1 MPPWADSRRLFGAS
15 LWLES
20 PGVVLDAALD
30 PGRAVDELA
39 QWRIRAQRITSALGW
54 RSTCTLRRRGD
65 RAALA
70 LTAPVDALMAA
81 TLANEWAW
89 TGAATDGDARAAA
102 TMDPSEER
110 LPADES
116 AALARLRELVAAEA
130 NPALVALAG
139 RASAEQVPLL
149 IDEEVI
155 TLGYGARG
163 RSWPAR
169 EPPAPDA
176 VEWSALGAVPVAL
189 VTGSNGKTTTVRLV
203 AAMLARAGHTVGFC
217 CSDGVFI
224 GGEQVERGDWSGPA
238 GARLV
243 LRDPR
248 VTAAVL
254 ETARGGLLRRGL
266 VVPHATAALV
276 TNVAEDHFGGYGI
289 ESLIDL
295 AEAKLV
301 VARALGPEGT
311 LLLNGDD
318 VTLRAA
324 TEEYAGPIEWFSAA
338 SPSDLVPPADAMPL
352 ALGGAAWHNVANAV
366 GAAQL
371 AHALGVEREPI
382 DLTLRSFGR
391 ENADNPGRLERFE
404 VGGVRVWVDYA
415 HNPHGLGELLF
426 AAARQRGGGRL
437 GLLLG
442 QAGDREDDAIRALAR
457 TAWAAH
463 PERIVLKDLDD
474 GYLRGRSPGEV
485 PAILEAEL
493 LAQGA
498 PPERISTVPD
508 ETSGVRALLEWA
520 TVGDLL
526 VLPVHA
532 LSARERAIQLVQN
545 WT

>member
-1 MPPWADSRRLFGAS
+1 VDSRRLFGPS
-15 LWLES
+15 LWLEA
-20 PGVVLDAALD
+20 PGAVLDAALD
-30 PGRAVDELA
+30 PARAVDELA
-39 QWRIRAQRITSALGW
+39 AWRLRAQRITAALGW

-70 LTAPVDALMAA
+70 LTAPVDALMTA

-89 TGAATDGDARAAA
+89 AGAATDGEARAAA
-102 TMDPSEER
+102 TMDPAEER
-110 LPADES
+110 LPPDET

-130 NPALVALAG
+130 NPALIALMREAAVRG
-139 RASAEQVPLL
+139 VPLL
-149 IDEEVI
+149 LDEELI
-155 TLGYGARG
+155 TVGYGVHG

-169 EPPAPDA
+169 ELPAPEKID
-176 VEWSALGAVPVAL
+176 WSALGAVPVAL

-203 AAMLARAGHTVGFC
+203 ASMLTRAGHTVGFC

-224 GGEQVERGDWSGPA
+224 GGEQAESGDWSGPA
-238 GARLV
+238 GARRV

-254 ETARGGLLRRGL
+254 ETARGGMLRRGL
-266 VVPHATAALV
+266 VIPSATAAIV
-276 TNVAEDHFGGYGI
+276 TNIAEDHFGGYGI
-289 ESLIDL
+289 ESLVDL

-301 VARALGPEGT
+301 VARALGADRP
-311 LLLNGDD
+311 LFLNGDD
-318 VTLRAA
+318 VTLRTA
-324 TEEYAGPIEWFSAA
+324 TENHTGRIEWFSVSAPGA
-338 SPSDLVPPADAMPL
+338 LVPPVEEMPL
-352 ALGGAAWHNVANAV
+352 TLGGAAWHNVANAV

-371 AHALGVEREPI
+371 AHALGVEAASI
-382 DLTLRSFGR
+382 AATLRAFGR
-391 ENADNPGRLERFE
+391 ENADNPGRLERFD
-404 VGGVRVWVDYA
+404 VGGVRVWIDYA

-442 QAGDREDDAIRALAR
+442 QAGDRDDDAIRALAR
-457 TAWAAH
+457 TAWTSR
-463 PERIVLKDLDD
+463 PERIVLKDLEG
-474 GYLRGRSPGEV
+474 GYSRGRAPGEV

-508 ETSGVRALLEWA
+508 ETSGVRALLDWA

-532 LSARERAIQLVQN
+532 LSARARAIAMVQQN
-545 WT
+545 GLT